1 MKAKK
6 IYNSD
11 IEGLLISSLPTRPTL
26 SYSRGGAGYSAS
38 DMKAAFDKLPLLII
52 EKYNNLIDDVH
63 ALGDGSLASDIPT
76 GIKDGHTLG
85 ALFEDLASGEL
96 ATYFNF
102 LGKSLFAHVL
112 TLWTEIDSLKARI
125 RSLEGSDK
133 EDKQ

>member
-102 LGKSLFAHVL
+102 LGKRTGQVTTNQFYHWRNWATVAKRFKVAEL
-112 TLWTEIDSLKARI
+112 
-125 RSLEGSDK
+125 GST
-133 EDKQ
+133 